1 MVLYRDI
8 IEQLESYYPNNKEYF
23 AIYYSFEIKKY
34 HTMIHVQP
42 PQIIHVKYRQFILV
56 KIISSND
63 IKNALEKSTG
73 IYDALY
79 YVYPKSEHDNIKY
92 YPYNCNTID
101 NINVKCC
108 GVGLSSYQVKCPI
121 CKKPVRR
128 SHTVQTQP
136 FSLSL
141 VMDQF
146 IRDVEL
152 LTVDIKQKRSKTNY
166 LGLGIGIIST
176 LLLGDMIMD
185 GTVPDVPDH
194 SHGIPHEL
202 NFERSSLYYTT

>member
-1 MVLYRDI
+1 MVSYYDI
-8 IEQLESYYPNNKEYF
+8 IEQLESYYPNDKEYF
-23 AIYYSFEIKKY
+23 AIYYSFELKKY

-42 PQIIHVKYRQFILV
+42 PQIIHVKYRQFVLV
-56 KIISSND
+56 KIIPSND

-92 YPYNCNTID
+92 YPYNYNTID
-101 NINVKCC
+101 NTSAKCC

-121 CKKPVRR
+121 CKKPIRR

-166 LGLGIGIIST
+166 LGLGIGFIST
-176 LLLGDMIMD
+176 LLVGDMIMD
-185 GTVPDVPDH
+185 GTAPDVSNH
-194 SHGIPHEL
+194 SNNIPHKLEWY
-202 NFERSSLYYTT
+202 SSSFY